1 MKMPSTRPISR
12 ARTVLAVTGACT
24 VAALAAGGPVALAHQ
39 VPSAKPCE
47 PTRHFMPIGLPV
59 VVEAPAPCDVP
70 GLLPMPGYPA
80 GDGGA

>member
-1 MKMPSTRPISR
+1 M
-12 ARTVLAVTGACT
+12 
-24 VAALAAGGPVALAHQ
+24 ALAHQ
-39 VPSAKPCE
+39 GPSAKPCE